1 MMIHACIWWIV
12 HLSLYIIHQYIH
24 LYFITIRRHG
34 FNFPMILTA
43 IHMIL
48 KYIITRIWS
57 STSCAPKVESISTGL
72 LFGIVIPIGICTS
85 ADVVFSNAAIFY
97 LPLTMFTVIKG
108 ATLIFTFLFGVLLEL
123 EIYSVQL
130 LLAVSAIVIGL
141 GMAILTSAMTLN
153 TFGIICALSSAAAGG
168 LRWVSCLTPSLPR

>member
-1 MMIHACIWWIV
+1 
-12 HLSLYIIHQYIH
+12 
-24 LYFITIRRHG
+24 
-34 FNFPMILTA
+34 
-43 IHMIL
+43 MIL

-130 LLAVSAIVIGL
+130 LLAVSAIVVGL

-168 LRWVSCLTPSLPR
+168 LRWVSCLPPSLSDLIFSVRLHCHIIITIHSVLCTYPSTYLPTTRH